1 MHEPSVKSWKHR
13 LGLLPFEG
21 CNELARE
28 LGLCLSALHVGKE
41 KYLDSFRFG
50 GEYDF
55 CQKVL
60 QIGFCLLDCDDRAWI
75 SVDRKGEEIMGYRVR
90 IPLECFH
97 EGIHLLNSLR
107 AIFAELFLIPG
118 AKKDESREAHQKN
131 QNSCVCNEGL
141 TTDFNSVFQNL
152 FKPTTRNLVRCCFA
166 LPPPRHM
173 DCDLVKRNLVMA
185 SSIPSQL
192 FYWGWP

>member
-1 MHEPSVKSWKHR
+1 MHEPPVKSWKHR

-60 QIGFCLLDCDDRAWI
+60 QVGFCLLDCDDRVWI
-75 SVDRKGEEIMGYRVR
+75 SVDGIGEEIMGYRVR

-97 EGIHLLNSLR
+97 EGVHLSNSLR

-118 AKKDESREAHQKN
+118 AEKDESREARQKN
-131 QNSCVCNEGL
+131 QKSCVCNEGL
-141 TTDFNSVFQNL
+141 TTEFHSVSPICS
-152 FKPTTRNLVRCCFA
+152 KPSTG
-166 LPPPRHM
+166 
-173 DCDLVKRNLVMA
+173 
-185 SSIPSQL
+185 I
-192 FYWGWP
+192 

>member
-1 MHEPSVKSWKHR
+1 MHAPPVKSWKHR

-55 CQKVL
+55 YQKVL

-75 SVDRKGEEIMGYRVR
+75 SLDNIGVAIMSYRLR
-90 IPLECFH
+90 LPPECFD
-97 EGIHLLNSLR
+97 EGIHLRNSLR
-107 AIFAELFLIPG
+107 AISAELLLIP
-118 AKKDESREAHQKN
+118 
-131 QNSCVCNEGL
+131 
-141 TTDFNSVFQNL
+141 
-152 FKPTTRNLVRCCFA
+152 
-166 LPPPRHM
+166 
-173 DCDLVKRNLVMA
+173 
-185 SSIPSQL
+185 
-192 FYWGWP
+192 